1 VEVVM
6 HRGRRVI
13 LENCLPVS
21 RTNAALMVALGSKD
35 VHITL
40 RHKGGVLTLI
50 L

>member
-1 VEVVM
+1 M
-6 HRGRRVI
+6 HRGRRAI